1 MPSHMTRHKRTDS
14 IFSSPWWLLLILSG
28 LLLAA
33 YTYYRGAGPGLFG
46 LHNFISPFLLLAAC
60 VFFGLAVLSF
70 IWQIIKSAL
79 GLNRFTRYL
88 SPRSVIT
95 DLLTEIAK
103 LLIGEW
109 KKRQAMPQH
118 TGYSNTDAGAT
129 AWQADANKKAEIIG
143 ESGAWLAIAQKLW
156 AQGLAVC
163 SIDELAPLLAELR
176 ASYQPWQ
183 KIFHEEIAKGIR
195 LKNSQ
200 IAALRAQRGFFTTIT
215 NWFSVLQRKWEIRKL
230 QQEEERYAQLLAD
243 NIHTLDSL
251 LRSPELAGAKA
262 ELEVIETLRSL
273 PGGYVVLN
281 NVQLKA
287 ERFIKYN
294 GVPLQSAQVDHLVLS
309 PAGVFIIETKR
320 WSRQF
325 VQAGNYHN
333 PFDQVS
339 RAAYLCYDLLRS
351 NFDKAPV
358 RNIIL
363 SGGALPEPPQESYTK
378 VLQLSHL
385 NGYISYFKEQA
396 LSPERLSQVRGYL
409 REHTVY
415 ASYPGVKPQNGHP
428 SEELNKGY
436 LKKISDELRAANPG
450 TAYTAPAP
458 AKSHA
463 ELIPTEPPPSKEH
476 NDRKYMPPAM
486 RAELD
491 KGS

>member
-1 MPSHMTRHKRTDS
+1 MSPNMSRHKRSDS
-14 IFSSPWWLLLILSG
+14 IFSAPWWLLLILGG

-33 YTYYRGAGPGLFG
+33 YAYYKSAGPGLFG
-46 LHNFISPFLLLAAC
+46 LHNAIAPFLLLAAC
-60 VFFGLAVLSF
+60 VFFGLAILSF
-70 IWQIIKSAL
+70 IWQFIKSAL
-79 GLNRFTRYL
+79 GLNKYTRYL

-109 KKRQAMPQH
+109 KKRQALAQH
-118 TGYSNTDAGAT
+118 SAYSNTDAT

-156 AQGLAVC
+156 AQGLAVR
-163 SIDELAPLLAELR
+163 SIEELAPLLTELR
-176 ASYQPWQ
+176 ASCQPWQ
-183 KIFHEEIAKGIR
+183 KIFHEEIAKAIR

-200 IAALRAQRGFFTTIT
+200 IAALRAQRGFFTTII

-230 QQEEERYAQLLAD
+230 RQEDERYAQLLAD

-251 LRSPELAGAKA
+251 QRSPELAGAKA

-320 WSRQF
+320 WSRHF
-325 VQAGNYHN
+325 VQAGDYHN

-351 NFDKAPV
+351 NFDKTPV

-378 VLQLSHL
+378 VLHLSQL
-385 NGYISYFKEQA
+385 NGYISYFSQQA
-396 LSPERLSQVRGYL
+396 LSPERLSQIRAYL
-409 REHTVY
+409 RNHIIA
-415 ASYPGVKPQNGHP
+415 ASYPGVKPLNGHP
-428 SEELNKGY
+428 SEVLNTGY

-450 TAYTAPAP
+450 IVYTSPASR
-458 AKSHA
+458 K
-463 ELIPTEPPPSKEH
+463 PP
-476 NDRKYMPPAM
+476 
-486 RAELD
+486 LD
-491 KGS
+491 KSEKDRA